1 MSRREGDDEILGMAR
16 GGGLNLIGSAW
27 SHVALLVISL
37 FLARMLGRGDVG
49 LYWQAYAVL
58 SVLNLL
64 SLSGF
69 GPALTRFVAVY
80 RAQEDEGSIR
90 GVVRVGLGLAV
101 SVSVVLAV
109 SLWTLTPWLADR
121 AFDDPRLLDPLRL
134 VALTLPVM
142 TLTDAALGAT
152 KGYKTMKPFA
162 LIKLVLEPTARVAL
176 TVILIAGG
184 LDLEGAMI
192 ALLVSNIAAAALA
205 SVALR
210 RLLPTTRSA
219 PVYRPRDV
227 FGFSMA
233 SWLASLSTS
242 GLIWADT
249 VLLGLYLPSGEVGI
263 YNVAARLVVLASFV
277 MLPINSSLAPRI
289 ADLYQR
295 GKTETLRRAYAAATA
310 WIVRLSLPAF
320 IVIVVFP
327 DALLRLFG
335 PGFVS
340 GATVTVLLAAGK
352 LVDAATG
359 PCAMMLNMSGRPT
372 MNMVNNIL
380 GLILNIVLN
389 IALIPSQGI
398 VGSAIA
404 WAVTLVLMNIARV
417 TQVRLTMDM
426 LPFQGGVAKAL
437 LAASGAAAVGAAT
450 RIGLAGASEI
460 VIGVSLVGLTYLGLT
475 IALGITRE
483 DRLALAALG
492 LSRRTVSG

>member
-1 MSRREGDDEILGMAR
+1 MALREGDDEILGMAR

-27 SHVALLVISL
+27 SHIALFAITLY
-37 FLARMLGRGDVG
+37 LARALGPGGVG
-49 LYWQAYAVL
+49 LYWQAFAVL
-58 SVLNLL
+58 SILNLL
-64 SLSGF
+64 SMSGF

-80 RAQEDEGSIR
+80 RAQHDDGSIR
-90 GVVRVGLGLAV
+90 GVVRVGLGLAL

-109 SLWTLTPWLADR
+109 GLWVSSPWLADQ
-121 AFDDPRLLDPLRL
+121 AFDDPRLLDPLRF

-152 KGYKTMKPFA
+152 KGFKTMKPFA
-162 LIKLVLEPTARVAL
+162 LIKLVIEPASRLAL
-176 TVILIAGG
+176 TVALVAGG
-184 LDLEGAMI
+184 VDLAGAMI
-192 ALLVSNIAAAALA
+192 ALLVSNLAAAVLA
-205 SVALR
+205 STALR
-210 RLLPTTRSA
+210 RLMPKTNPS

-227 FGFSMA
+227 FGFSIA
-233 SWLASLSTS
+233 SWLASVSTS

-249 VLLGLYLPSGEVGI
+249 VLLGVYLPSSEVAI
-263 YNVAARLVVLASFV
+263 YNIAARLVVLASFV

-289 ADLYQR
+289 ADLYLR

-320 IVIVVFP
+320 VVIVVFP

-340 GATVTVLLAAGK
+340 GTTVTVLLAGGK

-380 GLILNIVLN
+380 GLIINIVLN

-426 LPFQGGVAKAL
+426 LPFEGGIAKAL

-450 RIGLAGASEI
+450 RIGLAGVSEL
-460 VIGVSLVGLTYLGLT
+460 VIGVLLVGLTYLGLT

-483 DRLALAALG
+483 DRLALAAFG